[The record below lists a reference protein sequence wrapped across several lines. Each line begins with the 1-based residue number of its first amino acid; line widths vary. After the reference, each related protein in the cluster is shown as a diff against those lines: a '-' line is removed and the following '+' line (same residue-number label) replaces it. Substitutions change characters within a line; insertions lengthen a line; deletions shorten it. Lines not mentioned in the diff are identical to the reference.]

1 MRKIVLSALAA
12 LTLGSV
18 AASAG
23 SLQFYVDDQGQV
35 FTTAAEGRTPLKS
48 KETPVYAKAS
58 KLKFSGVHYLGY
70 NFISTNEVK
79 AVADGGPKDATTTGN
94 FEMRR
99 NYVQVKAYLFDDSKS
114 FLRVTLDSTYSN
126 STANSGGHADVYVKY
141 AYLFVND
148 VLPFTGVEFGMV
160 HRPWIDYEEH
170 QGWWYR
176 SISKVF
182 VEASESAHLTNSADL
197 GFNFK
202 TKTEYF
208 TTELGLFNGEG
219 YHGTNDSDG
228 ANGEHI
234 GAGNSFEWRT
244 TLATYGNGDKKRKPT
259 KDIYF
264 DMSFFGQYN
273 MLNSKNADSAGNL
286 YSYLFYGFHGVY
298 NTPDFLIAAQ
308 YVKAENDYEATSEYN
323 GRGFSVNGTY
333 RFGKKH
339 QYEVL
344 ARYDTWV
351 SEKQTTDVDQKTRS
365 LIYGVAW
372 QQNKNVKWL
381 VSGQSYRADD
391 YRNYKGS
398 NVQNWNSAMLTAE
411 VHW

>member
-1 MRKIVLSALAA
+1 MKKIVLSALAV

-23 SLQFYVDDQGQV
+23 SLKFYVDEQGQV
-35 FTTAAEGRTPLKS
+35 FTTAAEGRTLLQS

-58 KLKFSGVHYLGY
+58 KLKISGVHYLGY
-70 NFISTNEVK
+70 NLISTNEVK
-79 AVADGGPKDATTTGN
+79 AIADGGPKDATVTGN

-99 NYVQVKAYLFDDSKS
+99 NYLQVKAYLFDDPKS
-114 FLRVTLDSTYSN
+114 FLRVTLDSTYTN
-126 STANSGGHADVYVKY
+126 ATADEGGHADVYVKY

-202 TKTEYF
+202 TKTEYV

-219 YHGTNDSDG
+219 YHGTNDNSG

-234 GAGNSFEWRT
+234 GTGNSLEWRT
-244 TLATYGNGDKKRKPT
+244 TLATYGNGDTKRKAL

-273 MLNSKNADSAGNL
+273 MKNSHNADAAGNM

-298 NTPDFLIAAQ
+298 NTPDFLISAQ
-308 YVKAENDYEATSEYN
+308 YVKAENDYEQTSEWN
-323 GRGFSVNGTY
+323 GKGFSVNATY
-333 RFGKKH
+333 RLGKKH

-344 ARYDTWV
+344 GRYDTWT
-351 SEKQTTDVDQKTRS
+351 SENQSTDVEQKTRNF
-365 LIYGVAW
+365 IYGVAW
-372 QQNKNVKWL
+372 KQNKNVKWL
-381 VSGQSYRADD
+381 LTGQTYKADD